1 MASWKPS
8 VRKNDRYGGLEDEI
22 LDGNALKAANSNQI
36 VVKSSVTVHTMDLDA
51 ELGRNGR
58 KRFED
63 VGSPIGSEK
72 LGSLWVDSLWFE
84 KALPSPPRYAG
95 ILGITV
101 DKR

>member
-1 MASWKPS
+1 MASWKSP
-8 VRKNDRYGGLEDEI
+8 VHKNDSYGGLEDEI
-22 LDGNALKAANSNQI
+22 LDGNPLKAANSNQI

-51 ELGRNGR
+51 GMGRNGK

-63 VGSPIGSEK
+63 VASPRGSEK
-72 LGSLWVDSLWFE
+72 SGSLWIDSPGFE

-95 ILGITV
+95 VLVFTI